1 MNESDFTNLNKT
13 VLMDDDSDVSAGY
26 SHPYLVIYIG
36 NASGRRH
43 KLVRGTMTIGRSNQA
58 DITIDDERI
67 SRFHCIIEW
76 LGETIIIQ
84 DNGSTNGTYVGSR
97 KVNRALLS
105 PGVALQMGHSIMK
118 IEYKNEAEIR
128 SDDNLLHRASVD
140 ALTGVFNRQHFIQL
154 ASMEIAY
161 AIRYRL
167 PLGIIMM
174 DIDNFKRVN
183 DKYGHQTGDIVL
195 AQFANVVLE
204 NKRSEDLF
212 ARYGDE
218 EFTILPR
225 GEINKDIMYA
235 QCERIRK
242 AVENYEFC
250 SGDDCFRLT
259 VSLGFHLKT
268 VTGSDVET
276 ILRDLI
282 RKADQA
288 LDLAKEKG
296 KNRTESLS

>member
-1 MNESDFTNLNKT
+1 MNETDFTNLNKT

-97 KVNRALLS
+97 KVNRAPLS

-118 IEYKNEAEIR
+118 IEYKNEAEIK
-128 SDDNLLHRASVD
+128 SDDNLLLRASVD

-167 PLGIIMM
+167 PIGIIMM
-174 DIDNFKRVN
+174 DIDHFKRVN

-204 NKRSEDLF
+204 NKRTEDLF
-212 ARYGDE
+212 ARYGGE
-218 EFTILPR
+218 EFISMPR
-225 GEINKDIMYA
+225 GKISRDIMYM
-235 QCERIRK
+235 QCERLRRAIENFEFHFDSITIRI
-242 AVENYEFC
+242 
-250 SGDDCFRLT
+250 T
-259 VSLGFHLKT
+259 VSFGFHFKR
-268 VTGSDVET
+268 VECSEVET
-276 ILRDLI
+276 TLNKLI
-282 RKADQA
+282 READQA
-288 LDLAKEKG
+288 LYLAKARG
-296 KNRTESLS
+296 RNRTESLL